1 MANIIDPNILL
12 GIMIMMLLDH
22 YIQNFQKSLAILI
35 NLKKKK
41 KMSRMVKDK
50 QFLKKYNK
58 TWKKMKD

>member
-12 GIMIMMLLDH
+12 GIIIMMLLDH

-58 TWKKMKD
+58 TWKKIKD